1 MTGSSAA
8 GEAPRGVVDAV
19 EQRAKRTRLMFPR
32 EPCGNKYNKE
42 VFGLEHL
49 KALVNE
55 QAEDN
60 KTEEEEEEEK
70 EEHVKEDQENN
81 NVRASVKW
89 RSEYEFAS
97 TILAQ
102 DQAGST
108 PEERTTT
115 TTHQQNNQHVPGAK
129 TTTGSRDL
137 VVASSSSFA
146 QRGNQPSQALVGL
159 TSTTKGSHEY
169 SASLIRR
176 QAGKWPRP
184 EWHAPWKL
192 YRVVSGHLGWVR
204 SIAFDPSNDW
214 FVTGSADRCIKVW
227 DLASGRLKL
236 TLTGHIEQVTGL
248 AVSPRHPYLF
258 SCGLD
263 KQVKCWDLEYNK
275 VIRHYH
281 GHLSGVYSLCLH
293 PNLDIM
299 FTGGR
304 DSTCRVWDMR
314 TKAQVHVLTGHENTV
329 CSILSQ
335 GSDPQVITGSH
346 DSQIKLWDLVAAK
359 PMTTLTHHKKG
370 VRCMGLHPKEYAF
383 ASCSSDNIKKFS
395 LPRGNFMHNMLQPQ
409 RTVVNAMCVND
420 DGVMATCADNGNMW
434 FWDWNSGNKFQ
445 EIQSPVQP
453 GSLDSESGIFAASF
467 DVTGTRLLTC
477 EADKT
482 IKFYKEDL
490 EATPET
496 HPVQFKPPKDIRRY

>member
-1 MTGSSAA
+1 MRLDLKWREEYAFAARVVAEQNANEGAEGGGKEEEHGGTGTGSGASASEIREERAKSSALAVASSAA
-8 GEAPRGVVDAV
+8 
-19 EQRAKRTRLMFPR
+19 K
-32 EPCGNKYNKE
+32 
-42 VFGLEHL
+42 
-49 KALVNE
+49 
-55 QAEDN
+55 
-60 KTEEEEEEEK
+60 
-70 EEHVKEDQENN
+70 
-81 NVRASVKW
+81 
-89 RSEYEFAS
+89 
-97 TILAQ
+97 
-102 DQAGST
+102 
-108 PEERTTT
+108 
-115 TTHQQNNQHVPGAK
+115 
-129 TTTGSRDL
+129 
-137 VVASSSSFA
+137 
-146 QRGNQPSQALVGL
+146 
-159 TSTTKGSHEY
+159 HEY
-169 SASLIRR
+169 SASVIRR
-176 QAGKWPRP
+176 QASKWPRP

-192 YRVVSGHLGWVR
+192 YRVTSGHLGWVR
-204 SIAFDPSNDW
+204 SIAFDPANEW
-214 FVTGSADRCIKVW
+214 FVSGSADRTIKVW

-248 AVSPRHPYLF
+248 AVSSRHPYMF

-281 GHLSGVYSLCLH
+281 GHLSGIYAMDLH
-293 PNLDIM
+293 PNLDIL

-314 TKAQVHVLTGHENTV
+314 TKAQIHVLTGHDNTV
-329 CSILSQ
+329 CSILTQ

-370 VRCMGLHPKEYAF
+370 VRAMGLHPKEYTF
-383 ASCSSDNIKKFS
+383 ASASSDNIKKFK
-395 LPRGNFMHNMLQPQ
+395 LPEGKFMHNMLQHQ
-409 RTVVNAMCVND
+409 RNIVNAIAVND

-490 EATPET
+490 EATPES
-496 HPVQFKPPKDIRRY
+496 HPIHFKPPRDIRRY